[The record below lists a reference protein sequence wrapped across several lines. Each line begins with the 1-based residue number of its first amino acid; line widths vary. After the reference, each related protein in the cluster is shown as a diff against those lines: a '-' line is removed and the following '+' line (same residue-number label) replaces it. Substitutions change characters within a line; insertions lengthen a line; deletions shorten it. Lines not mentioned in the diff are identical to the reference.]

1 MASITAQKQR
11 FIEAYLISSNA
22 TQSAIDAGYSKR
34 TASVQASRM
43 LKEDVIQDAIQDARH
58 AASERNKITVDHLID
73 ELEAARQIAKD
84 ERNASAMIS
93 ATLGK
98 AKILGLDKPSDKDEQ
113 PKEITIT
120 VVRALVDPKKTIEHE
135 VYS

>member
-11 FIEAYLISSNA
+11 FIDAYLISSNA
-22 TQSAIDAGYSKR
+22 TQSAIDAGYSEK
-34 TASVQASRM
+34 TASAQGSRLKRDPEIKKALQQA
-43 LKEDVIQDAIQDARH
+43 QDE
-58 AASERNKITVDHLID
+58 ASERNKVTVDHLID

-98 AKILGLDKPSDKDEQ
+98 AKILGLDKPSDKVEQ

-120 VVRALVDPKKTIEHE
+120 VVRAFVDPKKTIEHGT
-135 VYS
+135 YS